1 MSVDYSQF
9 LAKSRPE
16 VGIKKHIEDC
26 LCIGKQLQECIP
38 NIPLSDTE
46 IFWEMLHI
54 AVIMHDIGKAHIEFQ
69 ALLHGLKNDWHH
81 QRHELFSLIFIDGL
95 QLPKEQK
102 ELVIA
107 SLVKFVE
114 RVSNG
119 KEVCCVSKEEI
130 EILPAISEILLKTK
144 QKVIT

>member
-1 MSVDYSQF
+1 M
-9 LAKSRPE
+9 
-16 VGIKKHIEDC
+16 
-26 LCIGKQLQECIP
+26 
-38 NIPLSDTE
+38 TE
-46 IFWEMLHI
+46 
-54 AVIMHDIGKAHIEFQ
+54 
-69 ALLHGLKNDWHH
+69 
-81 QRHELFSLIFIDGL
+81 
-95 QLPKEQK
+95 EQK

-144 QKVIT
+144 QKVII